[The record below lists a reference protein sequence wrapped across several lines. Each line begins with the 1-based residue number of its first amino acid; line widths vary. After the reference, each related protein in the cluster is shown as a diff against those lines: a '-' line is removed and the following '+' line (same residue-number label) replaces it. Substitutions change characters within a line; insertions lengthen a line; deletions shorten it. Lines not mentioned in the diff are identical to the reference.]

1 MGRLSHL
8 GSKRN
13 SDVLLVVQDGAPA
26 WKTSPASGVMLSVRY
41 QAHSSASQWYAVSRL
56 SSLEE
61 LESRSA
67 THLRTNGR
75 RDSRK
80 VGFGMKTISFRPCR
94 DVRFRGENG
103 KHVLVLSFSQFD
115 PQQTLG
121 LVCSLNQEDRSAS
134 APNAPI
140 SVLGR

>member
-67 THLRTNGR
+67 THLRTNWR
-75 RDSRK
+75 RDSRND
-80 VGFGMKTISFRPCR
+80 GYGM
-94 DVRFRGENG
+94 
-103 KHVLVLSFSQFD
+103 
-115 PQQTLG
+115 
-121 LVCSLNQEDRSAS
+121 SAS
-134 APNAPI
+134 T
-140 SVLGR
+140 

>member
-41 QAHSSASQWYAVSRL
+41 QAHCSTSQWYAVSRL

-67 THLRTNGR
+67 THLRTNWR
-75 RDSRK
+75 RDSRN
-80 VGFGMKTISFRPCR
+80 VGYGMSALGCR
-94 DVRFRGENG
+94 
-103 KHVLVLSFSQFD
+103 
-115 PQQTLG
+115 
-121 LVCSLNQEDRSAS
+121 LNRSTQH
-134 APNAPI
+134 
-140 SVLGR
+140 RR

>member
-41 QAHSSASQWYAVSRL
+41 QAHCSASQWYAVSRL

-67 THLRTNGR
+67 THLRTNWR
-75 RDSRK
+75 RDSR
-80 VGFGMKTISFRPCR
+80 
-94 DVRFRGENG
+94 NG
-103 KHVLVLSFSQFD
+103 RLW
-115 PQQTLG
+115 
-121 LVCSLNQEDRSAS
+121 NDRSWRKADVGETRTFGSPS
-134 APNAPI
+134 ALMGYARQ
-140 SVLGR
+140 V

>member
-1 MGRLSHL
+1 MGRLHL

-13 SDVLLVVQDGAPA
+13 SDVLLVVQDAA

-67 THLRTNGR
+67 THLRTNLR
-75 RDSRK
+75 RDSRNESYGIEE
-80 VGFGMKTISFRPCR
+80 VSPP
-94 DVRFRGENG
+94 
-103 KHVLVLSFSQFD
+103 L
-115 PQQTLG
+115 P
-121 LVCSLNQEDRSAS
+121 
-134 APNAPI
+134 
-140 SVLGR
+140 

>member
-41 QAHSSASQWYAVSRL
+41 QAHSTASQWYAVSRL

-67 THLRTNGR
+67 THLRTNWR
-75 RDSRK
+75 RDSRND
-80 VGFGMKTISFRPCR
+80 GYGMAACGTFRTSPSPCAMS
-94 DVRFRGENG
+94 VR
-103 KHVLVLSFSQFD
+103 
-115 PQQTLG
+115 
-121 LVCSLNQEDRSAS
+121 RSRAE
-134 APNAPI
+134 I
-140 SVLGR
+140 I

>member
-1 MGRLSHL
+1 MGSRSSPSRPTVSPQPPPPDRPGRHQDLAIALGRVQNLKGGLMGRLSHL

-41 QAHSSASQWYAVSRL
+41 QAHCSASQRYAVSKL

-67 THLRTNGR
+67 THLRTNWR
-75 RDSRK
+75 RDSR
-80 VGFGMKTISFRPCR
+80 
-94 DVRFRGENG
+94 NG
-103 KHVLVLSFSQFD
+103 RLW
-115 PQQTLG
+115 
-121 LVCSLNQEDRSAS
+121 NDRSWRKA
-134 APNAPI
+134 
-140 SVLGR
+140 

>member
-41 QAHSSASQWYAVSRL
+41 QAHCSASQWYAVSRL

-67 THLRTNGR
+67 THLRTNWRRNSRNERLWNGR
-75 RDSRK
+75 LRRKAAARVFLIFEPTPFVSCGAFDVSMSNIFISKASNSRTQ
-80 VGFGMKTISFRPCR
+80 VP
-94 DVRFRGENG
+94 
-103 KHVLVLSFSQFD
+103 
-115 PQQTLG
+115 
-121 LVCSLNQEDRSAS
+121 
-134 APNAPI
+134 
-140 SVLGR
+140 

>member
-67 THLRTNGR
+67 THLRTNLR
-75 RDSRK
+75 RDSRNESYGIEEVSPPYMSRPVRYRGCPLSEK
-80 VGFGMKTISFRPCR
+80 QRKTPARVEF
-94 DVRFRGENG
+94 FA
-103 KHVLVLSFSQFD
+103 F
-115 PQQTLG
+115 
-121 LVCSLNQEDRSAS
+121 
-134 APNAPI
+134 
-140 SVLGR
+140 